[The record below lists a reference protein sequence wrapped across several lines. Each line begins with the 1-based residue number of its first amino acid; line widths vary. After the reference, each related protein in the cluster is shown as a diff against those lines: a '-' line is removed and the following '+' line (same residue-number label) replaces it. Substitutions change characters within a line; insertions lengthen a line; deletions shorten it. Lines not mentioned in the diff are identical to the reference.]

1 MTRRAREGDEIDI
14 KVRPKYAAAS
24 SNAAHDE
31 KEEGKGRK
39 VLVEIPRVG
48 VGGVGRKNARPS
60 EYVTYGIVFAGYN
73 RAAD

>member
-1 MTRRAREGDEIDI
+1 MQRQAATQRTMRRR
-14 KVRPKYAAAS
+14 
-24 SNAAHDE
+24 
-31 KEEGKGRK
+31 KGRK

-73 RAAD
+73 RAVD

>member
-1 MTRRAREGDEIDI
+1 MTRKAREGDGIDI

-24 SNAAHDE
+24 NAHD
-31 KEEGKGRK
+31 GKGRK

-60 EYVTYGIVFAGYN
+60 EYVTCGIVFAG
-73 RAAD
+73 